1 MGTYCSNDLSLY
13 RSFDPKYHQI
23 LISLKYKNLERKT
36 GVIVNIIGALANLTS
51 LILWLPQAK
60 ITWNNRNNKQ
70 ALSGISIWTQLI
82 VSINTVMWCIYG
94 VMIDNVWLP
103 IGTIMILPLA
113 VMTIVLKMRL
123 NRNDSDQKRVRNQ

>member
-1 MGTYCSNDLSLY
+1 M
-13 RSFDPKYHQI
+13 I
-23 LISLKYKNLERKT
+23 I
-36 GVIVNIIGALANLTS
+36 NIIGALANLTS

-82 VSINTVMWCIYG
+82 VSINTVMWCVYG